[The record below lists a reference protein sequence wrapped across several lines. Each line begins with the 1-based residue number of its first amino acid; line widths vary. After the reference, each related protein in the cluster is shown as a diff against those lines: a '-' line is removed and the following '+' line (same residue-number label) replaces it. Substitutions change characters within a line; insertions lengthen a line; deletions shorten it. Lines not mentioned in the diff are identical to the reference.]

1 MAKNV
6 LGRGLGSLIAP
17 RTGAGSGSAAA
28 TPALGPGERVLQVGL
43 AEIAPSPLQP
53 RREFKDDKLQE
64 LVDSIREQG
73 ILQPLVARKVGAKF
87 ELIAGERRWRA
98 AKLAGLAKVPVIERE
113 ATDQQVVE
121 LALIENLQRA
131 DLNPIEEARGFQRLA
146 QEFKL
151 TQEEI
156 AKRVGRS
163 RAGVA
168 NALRLIELDPEVQA
182 WLVQDM
188 LSVGHA
194 KVLLGLRDPAA
205 QRSVAEAAIRRG
217 ATVRE
222 IERMVSL
229 HQGTSSPRPAPA
241 GSGGGRPSPASLSPH
256 LARVQDR
263 LRERLQTQVTLTPG
277 AKKGVIAIEFY
288 GLDDL
293 QRVLD
298 EMGLARE
305 DD

>member
-17 RTGAGSGSAAA
+17 RPGATGGTAPAAA
-28 TPALGPGERVLQVGL
+28 ALAPGERVLQL
-43 AEIAPSPLQP
+43 AVTEIAPSPLQP

-73 ILQPLVARKVGAKF
+73 ILQPLVARKVGQKY

-131 DLNPIEEARGFQRLA
+131 DLNPIEEARGFLRLA

-168 NALRLIELDPEVQA
+168 NAMRLTELDTEVQA

-194 KVLLGLRDPAA
+194 KVLLGLRDAAA

-222 IERMVSL
+222 IERMVNL
-229 HQGTSSPRPAPA
+229 HQGGTQPPVRPGNA
-241 GSGGGRPSPASLSPH
+241 GGRPSSTGLNPH

-277 AKKGVIAIEFY
+277 AKKGVISIEFY

-298 EMGLARE
+298 EMGLDRE

>member
-17 RTGAGSGSAAA
+17 RPNAAA
-28 TPALGPGERVLQVGL
+28 PAAAPAPLPGERVLQL
-43 AEIAPSPLQP
+43 ALGDVLPSPLQP
-53 RREFKDDKLQE
+53 RKEFKDDKLQE

-73 ILQPLVARKVGAKF
+73 ILQPLVARKVGAKY

-98 AKLAGLAKVPVIERE
+98 AKLAGLTKVPVIERV

-151 TQEEI
+151 TQEDI

-163 RAGVA
+163 RAAVA
-168 NALRLIELDPEVQA
+168 NAMRLTELDAEVQA
-182 WLVQDM
+182 WLVQEM

-194 KVLLGLRDPAA
+194 KVLLGLRDAAA

-222 IERMVSL
+222 TERMVSH
-229 HQGTSSPRPAPA
+229 HQT
-241 GSGGGRPSPASLSPH
+241 GSDSTRTATGAGGGRPSPATLNPH
-256 LARVQDR
+256 LARIQDR
-263 LRERLQTQVTLTPG
+263 LREHLQTQVTLTPG
-277 AKKGVIAIEFY
+277 AKKGVITIEYY

-298 EMGLARE
+298 DLGLAPE